1 MAAQTQGSESWTSI
15 IIWTVSM
22 LVIVAAIAIYMGM
35 AQ

>member
-1 MAAQTQGSESWTSI
+1 MAAQTQESWTST

-22 LVIVAAIAIYMGM
+22 LVIVTAIAVYMGM